1 MSATKNASDKKSMKV
16 LTKLILIVGTSILV
30 SCLLVA
36 VVSLFIFDKAI
47 MEDTISQ
54 LDYTAYG
61 VEHTL
66 QDWQESLEG
75 DVQMLAKQKELRT
88 LVKENNQGGIHEY
101 IKGISVDLELDLL
114 VVTDRE
120 GQVIDGGLSN
130 VVSGTS
136 LTSLLALREALQKKE
151 TYTVENVDSIGY
163 YVLSAAPIYDSQN
176 NGTILGV
183 VLAGFSLEDFP
194 YLVRDSF
201 NVETAVFCD
210 AICTDTTIVDGNG
223 NSLKGV
229 AFNNPA
235 IVNTVLVEGGAYRG
249 EDRIGNDKY
258 YSIIIP
264 IRCKNKTITGMIF
277 IAKSIEKI
285 NAVRNRTLRIVIPI
299 VLLTAS
305 IFLVLCSFLM
315 KWIVRRINKVVSAL
329 KDMATGEADL
339 TKRVTLLSRD
349 EIGNLAINFNT
360 FCTKLQQI
368 VAEIKDSKG
377 ELETTGGEL
386 VVSTENTTNSITE
399 IIGNLGSIH
408 QQISSQNTTVASTAS
423 AVDHIMKDISTLNG
437 MIHDQS
443 AGISEASSA
452 VEQMMGSI
460 TSVTKSV
467 DIMADS
473 FGSLSQNA
481 EAGFAKQQDVNERI
495 LLIEKQSQMLHEA
508 NMAIS
513 SIASQTNL
521 LAMNAAIEAAHAGDA
536 GRGFSVVAD
545 EIRKLSETSSIQSK
559 TISSQLKKIQ
569 GSIEEV
575 VQAST
580 DASSALTIMSDKIRE
595 TDGLMSHIKQA
606 MEEQDMGSRRI
617 RESLHHMNESTLAVQ
632 GASKDI
638 AFQNQSI
645 LQEVEELKHASD
657 MMSQEMDVIAADANR
672 IRETGRDLGH
682 ISQNMKES
690 IKKIG
695 GQIDLFTV

>member
-1 MSATKNASDKKSMKV
+1 MSATKNASEKKSMKV

>member
-1 MSATKNASDKKSMKV
+1 MSATKNASEKKSMKV

-210 AICTDTTIVDGNG
+210 VICTDTTIVDGNG

-235 IVNTVLVEGGAYRG
+235 IVNTVLVEGGSYRG

>member
-1 MSATKNASDKKSMKV
+1 MSATKNASEKKSMKV

-75 DVQMLAKQKELRT
+75 DVQMLAKQKELLT

-101 IKGISVDLELDLL
+101 IKEISVDLELDLL

>member
-1 MSATKNASDKKSMKV
+1 M
-16 LTKLILIVGTSILV
+16 
-30 SCLLVA
+30 
-36 VVSLFIFDKAI
+36 LFR
-47 MEDTISQ
+47 S
-54 LDYTAYG
+54 
-61 VEHTL
+61 
-66 QDWQESLEG
+66 
-75 DVQMLAKQKELRT
+75 
-88 LVKENNQGGIHEY
+88 
-101 IKGISVDLELDLL
+101 
-114 VVTDRE
+114 
-120 GQVIDGGLSN
+120 
-130 VVSGTS
+130 
-136 LTSLLALREALQKKE
+136 
-151 TYTVENVDSIGY
+151 
-163 YVLSAAPIYDSQN
+163 
-176 NGTILGV
+176 
-183 VLAGFSLEDFP
+183 
-194 YLVRDSF
+194 
-201 NVETAVFCD
+201 
-210 AICTDTTIVDGNG
+210 
-223 NSLKGV
+223 
-229 AFNNPA
+229 
-235 IVNTVLVEGGAYRG
+235 
-249 EDRIGNDKY
+249 
-258 YSIIIP
+258 
-264 IRCKNKTITGMIF
+264 
-277 IAKSIEKI
+277 
-285 NAVRNRTLRIVIPI
+285 
-299 VLLTAS
+299 
-305 IFLVLCSFLM
+305 
-315 KWIVRRINKVVSAL
+315 
-329 KDMATGEADL
+329 
-339 TKRVTLLSRD
+339 
-349 EIGNLAINFNT
+349 
-360 FCTKLQQI
+360 
-368 VAEIKDSKG
+368 
-377 ELETTGGEL
+377 
-386 VVSTENTTNSITE
+386 
-399 IIGNLGSIH
+399 
-408 QQISSQNTTVASTAS
+408 STAS

>member
-54 LDYTAYG
+54 LDYTVYG

-75 DVQMLAKQKELRT
+75 DVQMLAKQEEMYELMKEKRPDDMR
-88 LVKENNQGGIHEY
+88 EY
-101 IKGISVDLELDLL
+101 SNRISEELGLDLL
-114 VVTDRE
+114 VIMDNSGV
-120 GQVIDGGLSN
+120 VIGGDEQLAL
-130 VVSGTS
+130 GTN
-136 LTSLLALREALQKKE
+136 LTSLLTVREALQKE
-151 TYTVENVDSIGY
+151 ANYTVENIDSIGFY
-163 YVLSAAPIYDSQN
+163 ILSAAPVYDLENSDKIIA
-176 NGTILGV
+176 T
-183 VLAGFSLEDFP
+183 VLAGFSLAEFP
-194 YLVRDSF
+194 FLVQDSY
-201 NVETAVFCD
+201 NVESSIFCET
-210 AICTDTTIVDGNG
+210 ICMETSVMDEQGNSMKGVNFSNLEIVDR
-223 NSLKGV
+223 
-229 AFNNPA
+229 
-235 IVNTVLVEGGAYRG
+235 VLIQGQVYKG
-249 EDRIGNDKY
+249 EDHINNEDY
-258 YSIIIP
+258 YSILIP
-264 IRCKNKTITGMIF
+264 ITCKNGLITGMIF

-285 NAVRNRTLRIVIPI
+285 NSVRNNTLRIVIPM
-299 VLLTAS
+299 VLLTSA
-305 IFLVLCSFLM
+305 IFLILCSFFM
-315 KWIVRRINKVVSAL
+315 KWIVRRINNVVFAL

-349 EIGNLAINFNT
+349 EIGNLAINFNE

-368 VAEIKDSKG
+368 VAEIKQSKR

-386 VVSTENTTNSITE
+386 TLSTENTSNSIVE
-399 IIGNLGSIH
+399 IIGNLDSIH
-408 QQISSQNTTVASTAS
+408 HQISSQNTTVASTAS
-423 AVDHIMKDISTLNG
+423 AVDHIMRDISTLNG
-437 MIHDQS
+437 MITDQS
-443 AGISEASSA
+443 AGIAEASSA
-452 VEQMMGSI
+452 VEQMIGNIS
-460 TSVTKSV
+460 SVTQSV

-473 FGSLSQNA
+473 FDSLSQNA
-481 EAGFAKQQDVNERI
+481 EDGFAKQQDVNERI

-545 EIRKLSETSSIQSK
+545 EIRKLSETSSVQSK

-569 GSIEEV
+569 DSIEDV

-580 DASSALTIMSDKIRE
+580 DASSALAVMSGKIKE
-595 TDGLMSHIKQA
+595 TDGLMSQIKLA
-606 MEEQDMGSRRI
+606 MAEQDSGSRQI
-617 RESLHHMNESTLAVQ
+617 LESLRSMNESTQAVQ

-638 AFQNQSI
+638 AYQNESI
-645 LQEVEELKHASD
+645 LQEMETLKTSSNK
-657 MMSQEMDVIAADANR
+657 MSQSMNEMASGANR
-672 IRETGRDLGH
+672 IRETGQDLGH